1 MICATISILRV
12 KQQSVRQLYEKF
24 TIIWCKNRQ
33 KCEEYYICC
42 VFQLSFGTS
51 EKLEEEFTV
60 ARLYISRMKSE
71 VKTLVTRSQN
81 FETSSSENNKKLDT
95 AEKELSNCQLTIQ
108 QVNILLFINYQI
120 VN

>member
-1 MICATISILRV
+1 
-12 KQQSVRQLYEKF
+12 
-24 TIIWCKNRQ
+24 
-33 KCEEYYICC
+33 
-42 VFQLSFGTS
+42 
-51 EKLEEEFTV
+51 
-60 ARLYISRMKSE
+60 MKSE